1 MHSWSWRRMTCPYF
15 WRGLNK
21 MSITRL
27 YLHLLSISF
36 KLNYLRR
43 WFFCGTWI
51 TYIYTFHHLLYT
63 QLGEAVKKLE
73 EELEEAKSQIK
84 EKELAYKNCFDAVSK
99 LENSIKDHDK
109 NREGRLK
116 DLEKNIKTIKAQM
129 QAASKDLKVFYIFWS
144 VTSMPL
150 NFLNPFF
157 FSLSWVIQFYH
168 GSIAFFW
175 ICCNVVS
182 GSSCA

>member
-1 MHSWSWRRMTCPYF
+1 
-15 WRGLNK
+15 
-21 MSITRL
+21 
-27 YLHLLSISF
+27 
-36 KLNYLRR
+36 
-43 WFFCGTWI
+43 
-51 TYIYTFHHLLYT
+51 LYT

-168 GSIAFFW
+168 GSIAFF
-175 ICCNVVS
+175 
-182 GSSCA
+182 